1 MKDAQGRIVRG
12 RARMKRAARPEVV
25 KVEWREG
32 VQADEGQL
40 QPIASRVLMKVLY
53 AARVCRFDLL
63 RAVGT
68 LAQKVTVWDASCDH
82 RLHRLMSYIAHHTH
96 LRLTGW
102 IGDPAKDLRPHLYCD
117 ADLAGCATTQRSTS
131 GVYHGIVGPNSS
143 FPVAVVCKRQTCVSH
158 STPEAEITAMD
169 HAIRTVGLPAMDVWD
184 IILPGTQ
191 LVVREDNDVA
201 IRVIQTGRNPTM
213 RHMNRTHGVSIAAIH
228 EKWQAGQFTVE
239 YVPSSLQAA
248 DIFTKSF
255 SLPRQWEAVCRLV
268 GICAAPQIDHM
279 VQSVGIPFGEHPSA
293 ESKHGLWFVRPDGSG
308 AWVRRDRRGKR
319 YQTLRGTGPDRSEV
333 TARHTICSSS
343 RKHITPVMKDYASS
357 KEIAAEL
364 PGEVPRDITTIFE
377 FTRTKAR
384 MVESAVRIAPDTP
397 LIPAIVSEV
406 LP

>member
-1 MKDAQGRIVRG
+1 
-12 RARMKRAARPEVV
+12 MKRAARPEVV
-25 KVEWREG
+25 KVAWKDNESEG
-32 VQADEGQL
+32 GGQL

-68 LAQKVTVWDASCDH
+68 LAQHVTKWDASCDR
-82 RLHRLMSYIAHHTH
+82 RLHRLMSYIAHHAG

-102 IGDPAKDLRPHLYCD
+102 IGDPIKDLRPHLFCD

-131 GVYHGIVGPNSS
+131 GIYHGVVGPNSS
-143 FPVAVVCKRQTCVSH
+143 FPIAVVCKRQTCVSH

-169 HAIRTVGLPAMDVWD
+169 HALRSVGLPAMDVWD
-184 IILPGTQ
+184 IVLPGTQ

-228 EKWQAGQFTVE
+228 EKWKAGQFVVE

-268 GICAAPQIDHM
+268 GICPVHQVQQM
-279 VQSVGIPFGEHPSA
+279 VKSVGIPYGEQPSA
-293 ESKHGLWFVRPDGSG
+293 ETKHGLWFVRPNGSG
-308 AWVRRDRRGKR
+308 AWVRRDRRGTR
-319 YQTLRGTGPDRSEV
+319 YQTLRGAGPDRSEV
-333 TARHTICSSS
+333 TARHTICSES
-343 RKHITPVMKDYASS
+343 RKHVAPVMKDYATT
-357 KEIAAEL
+357 KEVAAEL
-364 PGEVPRDITTIFE
+364 PGEVPRDITTVFE

-384 MVESAVRIAPDTP
+384 MAESAFRIESDVP
-397 LIPAIVSEV
+397 LIPAIVSKV